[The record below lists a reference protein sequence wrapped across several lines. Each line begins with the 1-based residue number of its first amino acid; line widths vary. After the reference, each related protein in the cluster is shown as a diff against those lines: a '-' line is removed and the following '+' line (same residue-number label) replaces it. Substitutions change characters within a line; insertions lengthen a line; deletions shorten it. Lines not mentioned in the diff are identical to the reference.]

1 MLFVSLVRD
10 CGTSNQFGVP
20 KETPTYVDADNLRR
34 GADRGLMLPLD
45 GGGFNAEKRMYIEY
59 K

>member
-1 MLFVSLVRD
+1 MLFVPLVRD
-10 CGTSNQFGVP
+10 CGTSDQFGVP
-20 KETPTYVDADNLRR
+20 KETRTYVDADNLRK
-34 GADRGLMLPLD
+34 GADRGLMLLLD